1 MIKINLWG
9 IYEMGVDA
17 MKKQRVKQPFFEDE
31 VLEDTRLM
39 EQLDTDLD
47 SDAIDSD
54 EYGFLYGYYSEE

>member
-1 MIKINLWG
+1 
-9 IYEMGVDA
+9 